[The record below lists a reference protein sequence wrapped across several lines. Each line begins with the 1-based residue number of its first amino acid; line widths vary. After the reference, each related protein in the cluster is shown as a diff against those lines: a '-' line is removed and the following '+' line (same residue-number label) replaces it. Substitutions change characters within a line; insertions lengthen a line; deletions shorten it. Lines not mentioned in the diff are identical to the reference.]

1 MCLEHEE
8 KCVGFRGFVSSR
20 PTHMEVVRTY
30 VGIDAHKRMCHATV
44 MSADGTIV
52 NEHRFPTNVK
62 YLEAFTRDLPRD
74 AAFAIEAGT
83 GTKQLFWALKEMGRE
98 VHMAHPLEV
107 RRMMGTKKKTDR
119 TDSAFLANLLRM
131 NSLPESYVPDPEDD
145 EDRQF
150 LRHRIDLGKKTTVV
164 KNQIHALLTSAG
176 VPTGGFTDLFGKGGR
191 EMLRMVKLSRQQR
204 YLLDNYL
211 QQLDLLT
218 SQIEDVERGLA
229 RIAQENPAARTLM
242 HLKGIDFYSALVIL
256 SEVGDITRFP
266 TAKHLAS
273 YSGLVPRIH
282 QSGDIARTGH
292 IHKEGPKRLRST
304 LIQCANSAVRGSG
317 RFQKFY
323 KRLKKRK
330 GHGKAIV
337 ATARKMLVTIFV
349 LLTRGCDYVEIDEKC
364 TRRKLMKMDRIAKEI
379 SNIDVE
385 DTLSKLSEN
394 AKEVLRGDR
403 DITLTG

>member
-1 MCLEHEE
+1 
-8 KCVGFRGFVSSR
+8 
-20 PTHMEVVRTY
+20 MEVVRTY

-52 NEHRFPTNVK
+52 SELGFPTNVK
-62 YLEAFTRDLPRD
+62 YLEAFVLELPRD
-74 AAFAIEAGT
+74 AVFAIEAGT
-83 GTKQLFWALKEMGRE
+83 GTKPLFWALKEMGRE

-119 TDSAFLANLLRM
+119 EDSAFLANLLRM
-131 NSLPESYVPDPEDD
+131 NSLPESYVPDPDDDD
-145 EDRQF
+145 ERQF
-150 LRHRIDLGKKTTVV
+150 LRHRIDLGKKAIVV
-164 KNQIHALLTSAG
+164 KNQVHSLLTSVC

-191 EMLRMVKLSRQQR
+191 EMLRMVDLSRQQR
-204 YLLDNYL
+204 YLLDNHL
-211 QQLDLLT
+211 QQLDLLS

-229 RIAQENPAARTLM
+229 RMAQDNPAARTLM

-266 TAKHLAS
+266 TAKHLTS
-273 YSGLVPRIH
+273 YAGLVPRVH
-282 QSGDIARTGH
+282 QSGDVARTGH

-304 LIQCANSAVRGSG
+304 LIQCASASVKGPG
-317 RFQKFY
+317 KFQKFY

-337 ATARKMLVTIFV
+337 ATARKMLATIFV
-349 LLTRGCDYVEIDEKC
+349 LLTRGCDYVEIDDNC
-364 TRRKLMKMDRIAKEI
+364 TRRKLRKMDRIAKEI
-379 SNIDVE
+379 SNIDVG

-403 DITLTG
+403 DITIAG